1 MKKYEIIKDK
11 REFDNIIHN
20 SPYSKNKYYVIYN
33 KERENKF
40 SRFGIAVG
48 KKIGN
53 AVTRNRVKR
62 QIRAIIDNNKNLF
75 QNSKDYIIIVKKT
88 FLDLSF
94 SEMEKELKSLIEKK
108 V

>member
-11 REFDNIIHN
+11 SEFDNLIHN
-20 SPYSKNKYYVIYN
+20 APYLKNKYYVIYN
-33 KERENKF
+33 KERTPKF
-40 SRFGIAVG
+40 PRFGIAVG

-62 QIRAIIDNNKNLF
+62 QMRAIIDNNKNLF

-94 SEMEKELKSLIEKK
+94 SEMEKELKSLIEK
-108 V
+108 

>member
-11 REFDNIIHN
+11 REFDDIIHN
-20 SPYSKNKYYVIYN
+20 APYLKNKYYVLYN
-33 KERENKF
+33 KERAPKF
-40 SRFGIAVG
+40 PRFGIAVG

-75 QNSKDYIIIVKKT
+75 QNSKDYIIIVKKN
-88 FLDLSF
+88 FLDISF
-94 SEMEKELKSLIEKK
+94 QEMDRQLRSLIEK
-108 V
+108 